1 MRSLET
7 IYGLIK
13 HVITKFVQIQNF
25 VVVLNESGTFLEDV
39 LRKALYLSKLKQPK
53 KILSCLSILGWS

>member
-13 HVITKFVQIQNF
+13 HVMTKFVQIQNF
-25 VVVLNESGTFLEDV
+25 VVVLNEGGTILEDV
-39 LRKALYLSKLKQPK
+39 LHKALYLCKLKHPK
-53 KILSCLSILGWS
+53 KTLSCLSILGWS